1 MKAIVWN
8 DESLGAKFEVTDIPE
23 DMKEKAD
30 EVCHCPRT
38 TVAQRGASA
47 FSPGGSTAAE
57 EAMAGPSVRQ
67 HHRPQSSFACA
78 LRSGAASCSRRSS
91 SRMTTS

>member
-38 TVAQRGASA
+38 TVAQRGCLFPA
-47 FSPGGSTAAE
+47 
-57 EAMAGPSVRQ
+57 RQ
-67 HHRPQSSFACA
+67 H
-78 LRSGAASCSRRSS
+78 SR
-91 SRMTTS
+91 

>member
-38 TVAQRGASA
+38 TVAQRGRLP
-47 FSPGGSTAAE
+47 FPGSTAAE